1 MDDRD
6 LRAAVFYDPQND
18 TVIGGAE
25 LKGKSQALELNVS
38 VNTAIASGRSLATM
52 LANSLKPKG
61 KSGSREVSLV
71 TFLADSGGN
80 ITIITAPVRGGDGAS
95 AP

>member
-6 LRAAVFYDPQND
+6 LRAPVFYDPQND

-25 LKGKSQALELNVS
+25 LKGKNQDLELKVP
-38 VNTAIASGRSLATM
+38 VNTRSASGLSLAM
-52 LANSLKPKG
+52 LVANSLKAKPK
-61 KSGSREVSLV
+61 SHELSLV
-71 TFLADSGGN
+71 TFLADAGGN
-80 ITIITAPVRGGDGAS
+80 ITIIAAPVRGGDGAN